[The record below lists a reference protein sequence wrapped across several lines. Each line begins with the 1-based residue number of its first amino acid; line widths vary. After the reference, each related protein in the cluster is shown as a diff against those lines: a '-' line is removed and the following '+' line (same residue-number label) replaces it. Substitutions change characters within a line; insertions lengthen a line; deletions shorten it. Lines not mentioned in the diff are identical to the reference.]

1 MAAMPPAVSD
11 FLENGDL
18 SSIITGIESGAG
30 FAASMKD
37 LSFCLGSERYSL
49 DDAPLAPL
57 GDYKM
62 LELKTMIAQEKNKSL
77 LADSKKLQEKLNKER
92 EEAIKN

>member
-57 GDYKM
+57 
-62 LELKTMIAQEKNKSL
+62 KTMIAQEKNKSL